1 MEEESPWEVL
11 GIPEN
16 SDDEAIKLA
25 YKKMALLYHPDR
37 NTERDTTQEFLKVRK
52 AYEQL
57 TGTTRCVPEK
67 EEFDIDIGVGFA
79 SIISSFV
86 MINMFQVHLTLD
98 DLFSE
103 EEREILL
110 EENVPCFFCIGQ
122 GKRVPSVLCE
132 VCLGTCRVTG
142 ISCKGCFGD
151 GTKKKKER
159 TCEFCLGKGRRKEE
173 KRLLLKLDHNLR
185 DGQKYG
191 LSGCASLV
199 RININEHKT
208 FRRVGEKD
216 LEMEQEIEEERL
228 QKFTVDFLG
237 GQTIKFFVAK
247 HQAKK
252 GKRLSLKGKGLS
264 GGNLYVNLI

>member
-1 MEEESPWEVL
+1 MEEETPWEIL
-11 GIPEN
+11 GVSE
-16 SDDEAIKLA
+16 DADGETIKLA

-37 NTERDTTQEFLKVRK
+37 NNEKDTTQEFLRVRK

-57 TGTTRCVPEK
+57 AGTTRCVPEK
-67 EEFDIDIGVGFA
+67 EEFDIDLGVGFA

-86 MINMFQVHLTLD
+86 MINMFQVHLSLD

-103 EEREILL
+103 EEREFLL

-132 VCLGTCRVTG
+132 ICLGASRVTG
-142 ISCKGCFGD
+142 ISCRGCFGD

-159 TCEFCLGKGRRKEE
+159 ICEFCLGRGRRKEE

-185 DGQKYG
+185 GGQKYG

-199 RININEHKT
+199 KINIADHEI
-208 FRRVGEKD
+208 FRRIGDKD
-216 LEMEQEIEEERL
+216 LEMDQEIEEGKL
-228 QKFTVDFLG
+228 QKFVVEFLG
-237 GQTIKFFVAK
+237 GQTVKFFVTK

-252 GKRLSLKGKGLS
+252 GKRLCLKGKGLS
-264 GGNLYVNLI
+264 GGNLYVKLV